1 MIADIACAE
10 RGCACHDPRVD
21 GEGIEMIPK
30 TELQQERER
39 CAQLV
44 ENLIKR
50 NQDSPLIVPKLKV
63 LLEKIRKPKST
74 GRRGGR
80 SPEQLELPFNN

>member
-1 MIADIACAE
+1 M
-10 RGCACHDPRVD
+10 V
-21 GEGIEMIPK
+21 PK
-30 TELQQERER
+30 TAVEQERER

-50 NQDSPLIVPKLKV
+50 NEGTPLVREKLKG
-63 LLEKIRKPKST
+63 LLAKIRKPKST

>member
-1 MIADIACAE
+1 MIADTACAE

-21 GEGIEMIPK
+21 GPGIEMVPK
-30 TELQQERER
+30 TDLLQERER